1 MTAAGR
7 DRPMN
12 ADSARDELKPE
23 EGVSD
28 EALKK
33 AEKFVEEEEGA
44 VNRLSG
50 WVWYFVIGVALAMT
64 LFHLYAAYDVVPAQF
79 LRPIHVGFALF
90 LIYLLF
96 PMARRFRNRI
106 HVWDVID
113 RKTTRR
119 HSSHSFAYHMPS

>member
-50 WVWYFVIGVALAMT
+50 WVWSFVIGVALAMT
-64 LFHLYAAYDVVPAQF
+64 LLHLYAAYDVVPAQN
-79 LRPIHVGFALF
+79 LRPVHDGFAL
-90 LIYLLF
+90 LLPHLLF
-96 PMARRFRNRI
+96 HLARRFRN
-106 HVWDVID
+106 D
-113 RKTTRR
+113 RQSGVAR
-119 HSSHSFAYHMPS
+119 